1 MAKKVEKVSNEL
13 NDMTNRKKKAD
24 SKCRI
29 AVKDRE
35 ASAMIAMKLSGFN
48 SEDIAC
54 TMNREECVI
63 VEKMQGFDGL
73 FAWVERHKEES
84 NLYRR
89 NRSEILSAAEGVL
102 LKSILSQESIERANL
117 RDRAYAFREI
127 YHACRL
133 AEGKSTSNVEHIHFT
148 MPENFSEVVETP
160 LKPMPDK

>member
-1 MAKKVEKVSNEL
+1 MKRKAERTSREL
-13 NDMTNRKKKAD
+13 TEIATQQKKAD
-24 SKCRI
+24 TKCRI
-29 AVKDRE
+29 AVRDTE

-48 SEDIAC
+48 SEDIAS
-54 TMNREECVI
+54 TMNRDECVI
-63 VEKMQGFDGL
+63 VEKMKGFDGL

-102 LKSILSQESIERANL
+102 LQSILDAESVERASL

-148 MPENFSEVVETP
+148 MPENFSEVVEIP
-160 LKPMPDK
+160 FEPIPDK

>member
-1 MAKKVEKVSNEL
+1 MQ
-13 NDMTNRKKKAD
+13 KKAQRVSRKLNAID
-24 SKCRI
+24 QHQKKTDTKCRI

-48 SEDIAC
+48 EDDIAC
-54 TMNREECVI
+54 TMNREEGVI
-63 VEKMQGFDGL
+63 VEKMRGFDGL
-73 FAWVERHKEES
+73 FAWVERTKDEA

-102 LKSILSQESIERANL
+102 LKSLLDENTVERANL